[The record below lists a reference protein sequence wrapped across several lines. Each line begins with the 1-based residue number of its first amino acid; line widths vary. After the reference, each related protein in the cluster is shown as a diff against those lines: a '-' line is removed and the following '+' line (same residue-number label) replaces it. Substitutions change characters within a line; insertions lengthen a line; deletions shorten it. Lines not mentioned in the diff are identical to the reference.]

1 MYSAQDVSSLY
12 YFDFIYFLA
21 VVLVGNYLELN
32 LMVAVLKTELSKATQ
47 VQRLRMAQ
55 LESRQ
60 SSRSSRRRK
69 SSGISADDLARAA
82 DNDSF
87 SRGSRRRPSRSF
99 SRVGTR
105 RHLSLGAES
114 QSGDSSPA
122 TPTRSRSLP
131 WARKPGR

>member
-60 SSRSSRRRK
+60 SSRCGLPLRCHC
-69 SSGISADDLARAA
+69 
-82 DNDSF
+82 
-87 SRGSRRRPSRSF
+87 
-99 SRVGTR
+99 
-105 RHLSLGAES
+105 RHRC
-114 QSGDSSPA
+114 Q
-122 TPTRSRSLP
+122 R
-131 WARKPGR
+131 